1 MSEMRNFKRLPVIP
15 ALQTV
20 TGITLFLVQ
29 PMVSLLIRT
38 AQNSLPPLLSV
49 YYKESNF
56 KVSGNQDIN
65 VYNLSI
71 SIPDIV
77 RSFVQEG
84 VDVMDAHLCEDTLED
99 YFKKVT
105 GGEGIA

>member
-1 MSEMRNFKRLPVIP
+1 MC
-15 ALQTV
+15 
-20 TGITLFLVQ
+20 
-29 PMVSLLIRT
+29 
-38 AQNSLPPLLSV
+38 
-49 YYKESNF
+49 
-56 KVSGNQDIN
+56 
-65 VYNLSI
+65 NLSI

-105 GGEGIA
+105 GGEGIAWFSQMWVYKIEKKENHAHADCIIMFFPLNCGYDN

>member
-1 MSEMRNFKRLPVIP
+1 M
-15 ALQTV
+15 
-20 TGITLFLVQ
+20 
-29 PMVSLLIRT
+29 
-38 AQNSLPPLLSV
+38 
-49 YYKESNF
+49 
-56 KVSGNQDIN
+56 
-65 VYNLSI
+65 YNLSI

-84 VDVMDAHLCEDTLED
+84 VDVMAAHLCEDTLED

>member
-1 MSEMRNFKRLPVIP
+1 MEEKNGKYIHFK
-15 ALQTV
+15 
-20 TGITLFLVQ
+20 
-29 PMVSLLIRT
+29 VSDN
-38 AQNSLPPLLSV
+38 AQAARILSV

>member
-1 MSEMRNFKRLPVIP
+1 MPKQQEYCQCI
-15 ALQTV
+15 
-20 TGITLFLVQ
+20 I
-29 PMVSLLIRT
+29 
-38 AQNSLPPLLSV
+38 
-49 YYKESNF
+49 KESNF

-99 YFKKVT
+99 YFKKSDRR
-105 GGEGIA
+105 GRNCLI